1 MHYYFIGD
9 ISETAADKIKNN
21 QKTDKIISD

>member
-1 MHYYFIGD
+1 MHYYSLGG

-21 QKTDKIISD
+21 QETDKIISD